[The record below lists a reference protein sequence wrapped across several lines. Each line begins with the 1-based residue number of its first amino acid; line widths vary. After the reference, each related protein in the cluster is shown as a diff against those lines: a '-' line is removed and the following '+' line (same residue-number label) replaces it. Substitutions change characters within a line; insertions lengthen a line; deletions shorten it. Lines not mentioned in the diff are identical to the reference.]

1 MLPRKP
7 PPPPQ
12 KRSGTIPDVTFTK
25 VGDQTLTLDAYVPE
39 GDGPFPAAI
48 VVHGGG
54 FTKGDKQT
62 YVKPLFDPLTEASFA
77 WFTINY
83 RLAPKFMYPAAVE
96 DVEAAIRYV
105 KSHAAQYKVDPK
117 RIALIGES
125 AGGHLVSMVGARN
138 KPATSVNAV
147 VSFYGPHDLERRAVE
162 QKQISESMRD
172 FLGIAQELNPKT
184 IKALHDASPIVYVAA
199 GMPPYL
205 LIHGT
210 KDSQVPYDQSPKMC
224 EKMIAAGNAC
234 EVFTVEDGGHGM
246 GGWENSPDRQKY
258 KAKMIEWLKANL

>member
-1 MLPRKP
+1 
-7 PPPPQ
+7 
-12 KRSGTIPDVTFTK
+12 IPDVTFAK

-105 KSHAAQYKVDPK
+105 KSHAAQYKEDPK

-184 IKALHDASPIVYVAA
+184 IKALHDASPIVY
-199 GMPPYL
+199 
-205 LIHGT
+205 
-210 KDSQVPYDQSPKMC
+210 
-224 EKMIAAGNAC
+224 
-234 EVFTVEDGGHGM
+234 
-246 GGWENSPDRQKY
+246 
-258 KAKMIEWLKANL
+258 